1 MKNFKFK
8 QLKINQSSNLKIKIS
23 NIFLKKFIQLSG
35 DNNPIHTNKNFAK
48 KYGFKDKIMHG
59 MLLGTF
65 YSKFIGKKLPGKFSL
80 IMESNIKFHKPVYLN
95 DTISIKGSIKALS
108 SVYKIATIKIL
119 ATNQFNKKISSAK
132 IQVKLNE

>member
-65 YSKFIGKKLPGKFSL
+65 YSKFIGKKYSR
-80 IMESNIKFHKPVYLN
+80 
-95 DTISIKGSIKALS
+95 
-108 SVYKIATIKIL
+108 
-119 ATNQFNKKISSAK
+119 
-132 IQVKLNE
+132 

>member
-1 MKNFKFK
+1 
-8 QLKINQSSNLKIKIS
+8 
-23 NIFLKKFIQLSG
+23 
-35 DNNPIHTNKNFAK
+35 
-48 KYGFKDKIMHG
+48 
-59 MLLGTF
+59 
-65 YSKFIGKKLPGKFSL
+65 
-80 IMESNIKFHKPVYLN
+80 MESNIKFHKPVYLN